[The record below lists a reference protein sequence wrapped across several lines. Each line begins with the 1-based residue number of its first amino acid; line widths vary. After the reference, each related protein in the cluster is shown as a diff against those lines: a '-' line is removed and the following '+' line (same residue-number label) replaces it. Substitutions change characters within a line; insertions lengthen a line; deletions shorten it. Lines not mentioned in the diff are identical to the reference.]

1 MPVLTGLEAVFTPRR
16 VALVG
21 ASEQPGTMGELFW
34 RNLASFPGEVV
45 PVTPSRHSVGG
56 VTAYPSLASIDG
68 EVDLAVVVV
77 RAANVPEVIRDAG
90 AKGVPAALVISGGFA
105 ETGPDGAAL
114 QAEVVAAARAGG
126 VRIVGP
132 NCFGIQNC
140 DLPLNASM
148 ATGLPPGGGGI
159 TLATQS
165 GSYGMAIHM
174 LGIDERTRFA
184 KVYAIGNKADIGD
197 AELLRYLVTDPASRT
212 LCFFLESL
220 PDGREFC
227 EAARM
232 ARAAGKP
239 VVVARTGRSPAGIRA
254 AQSHT
259 AALAGSERIWR
270 AALEQAGVLIARS
283 GLEMLDAARALDSQP
298 PPAGSRIAVVTNS
311 GGTGVELADLLA
323 DEGLAV
329 PELSPTLQERLRAF
343 LPKFASAANPVDI
356 TPVWRRF
363 AELYPRVVDEL
374 AHSGEVDAVI
384 PVLLQRAAIDEG
396 VAVALR
402 DAVGRLRCA
411 DVGIPV
417 YVCWVAPRSARANAD
432 LLQKAGV
439 PCFEWPER
447 TARAVGH
454 AVRFGGVDP
463 RPRAPSATVPGT
475 TVSEDLP
482 VRGLD
487 PDQGAHLLRTAGV
500 ATIESITCTEVPDAV
515 AAAQQIGY
523 PVVCKVVHPSLVHR
537 SEVGGVHLNLNDPD
551 AVQAAARALFK
562 LADGARVQVQPQ
574 LVGVEVA
581 VGGLRDP
588 QFGPIVMIGLGGIW
602 IEVIDDVAFG
612 LAPLGPDEAARLI
625 ARLRGHALLAGA
637 RGREPINL
645 DALAT
650 TVSAIGNLL
659 VAKPEIADLDVNPL
673 LATSTGAV
681 AVDWRITVRR

>member
-1 MPVLTGLEAVFTPRR
+1 MPMLSGLEAVFAPRR

-21 ASEQPGTMGELFW
+21 ASERPGTMGELFW

-45 PVTPSRHSVGG
+45 PVTPSRRSLGG
-56 VTAYPSLASIDG
+56 VKAYPSLASVDG
-68 EVDLAVVVV
+68 EVDLAVIVV
-77 RAANVPEVIRDAG
+77 RAAEVPGVIRDAG
-90 AKGVPAALVISGGFA
+90 VKGVPAALVISGGFA

-114 QAEVVAAARAGG
+114 QSEVVAIARAGG

-132 NCFGIQNC
+132 NCFGVQNC

-165 GSYGMAIHM
+165 GSYGMAIHT
-174 LGIDERTRFA
+174 LGLDERTRFA

-197 AELLRYLVTDPASRT
+197 AEVLRYLATDPASRT

-227 EAARM
+227 DAARM
-232 ARAAGKP
+232 AGAAGKP
-239 VVVARTGRSPAGIRA
+239 VIVARTGRTPAGIRA

-259 AALAGSERIWR
+259 AALAGSARIWR
-270 AALEQAGVLIARS
+270 AALQQAGVLVARS
-283 GLEMLDAARALDSQP
+283 GLEMLDAARALDAQP
-298 PPAGSRIAVVTNS
+298 PPAGNRIAVVTNS

-329 PELSPTLQERLRAF
+329 PELSAALQDKLRPV

-374 AHSGEVDAVI
+374 AHSGEVDAIV
-384 PVLLQRAAIDEG
+384 PVLLQRAAVDE
-396 VAVALR
+396 AVAAGLR
-402 DAVGRLRCA
+402 DAVTRLRCA
-411 DVGIPV
+411 GVGIPV

-432 LLQKAGV
+432 LLQEAGV

-454 AVRFGGVDP
+454 AVRFGVASP
-463 RPRAPSATVPGT
+463 RPTAPSPALPGPIA
-475 TVSEDLP
+475 SEDLP
-482 VRGLD
+482 ARHLD
-487 PDQGAHLLRTAGV
+487 PDQGANLLRTVGI
-500 ATIESITCTEVPDAV
+500 ATVESITCTGASDAV
-515 AAAQQIGY
+515 AAAQRIGY
-523 PVVCKVVHPSLVHR
+523 PVVCKVVHPDLVHR
-537 SEVGGVHLNLNDPD
+537 SNAGGVRLNLNGPD
-551 AVQAAARALFK
+551 AVRAAAHALLG

-581 VGGLRDP
+581 VGGLRDA

-602 IEVIDDVAFG
+602 IEVIGDVVFG
-612 LAPLGPDEAARLI
+612 LAPLAPDEAHRLI
-625 ARLRGHALLAGA
+625 ASLRGHAVLTGA
-637 RGREPINL
+637 RGREPVNL
-645 DALAT
+645 DVLAA
-650 TVSAIGNLL
+650 TVSAVGNLL
-659 VAKPEIADLDVNPL
+659 VARPDVVDLDLNPL
-673 LATSTGAV
+673 LATSRAAV
-681 AVDWRITVRR
+681 AVDWRITVRG

>member
-1 MPVLTGLEAVFTPRR
+1 MSVLTSLEAVFAPRR
-16 VALVG
+16 IALVG
-21 ASEQPGTMGELFW
+21 ASERPGTMGELFW

-56 VTAYPSLASIDG
+56 VRAYPSLASIDG

-132 NCFGIQNC
+132 NCFGVQNC

-148 ATGLPPGGGGI
+148 ATGLPPRGGGI

-197 AELLRYLVTDPASRT
+197 AEVLRYLATDPASRT
-212 LCFFLESL
+212 LCFLLESL

-227 EAARM
+227 EAARI
-232 ARAAGKP
+232 ARTAGKP
-239 VVVARTGRSPAGIRA
+239 VIVARTGRSPAGIRA

-259 AALAGSERIWR
+259 AALAGSEQIWR
-270 AALEQAGVLIARS
+270 AALEQAGVLVARS

-298 PPAGSRIAVVTNS
+298 APAGNRIAVVTNS

-323 DEGLAV
+323 DEGLDV
-329 PELSPTLQERLRAF
+329 PELSQALQDKLRPV

-363 AELYPRVVDEL
+363 AELYPRVVAEL
-374 AHSGEVDAVI
+374 AHSGEVDAII
-384 PVLLQRAAIDEG
+384 PVLLQRAAIDES
-396 VAVALR
+396 VAIGLR
-402 DAVGRLRCA
+402 DTVVRLRCA
-411 DVGIPV
+411 GVDIPV

-432 LLQKAGV
+432 LLQEAGV

-447 TARAVGH
+447 TARAVGN
-454 AVRFGGVDP
+454 AVRFGGVNP
-463 RPRAPSATVPGT
+463 RPTAPSVTAPGT
-475 TVSEDLP
+475 TTNHDLP
-482 VRGLD
+482 VRRLD
-487 PDQGAHLLRTAGV
+487 PDQGARLLRTAGV
-500 ATIESITCTEVPDAV
+500 ATVESITCTDVSDV
-515 AAAQQIGY
+515 VSAAQRIGY
-523 PVVCKVVHPSLVHR
+523 PVVCKVAHPDLVHR
-537 SEVGGVHLNLNDPD
+537 SDVGGVHLNLNDPD
-551 AVQAAARALFK
+551 AVHAAAHALFR

-588 QFGPIVMIGLGGIW
+588 QFGPIVMIGLGGSGSRLSVMW
-602 IEVIDDVAFG
+602 CSG
-612 LAPLGPDEAARLI
+612 WPRWGPTRHI
-625 ARLRGHALLAGA
+625 
-637 RGREPINL
+637 
-645 DALAT
+645 
-650 TVSAIGNLL
+650 V
-659 VAKPEIADLDVNPL
+659 
-673 LATSTGAV
+673 
-681 AVDWRITVRR
+681 